1 MKNKLLYFG
10 NCSAFEKTKLSNPS
24 LGVGGAG
31 TQQGAPLKLWFPP
44 PSTPPAL
51 CSTCSPGAFCTVRDQ
66 SQQLLP
72 GLGVPQLPGQ
82 GQSSRAFCCVFL
94 SFEEAVFLAGLKSEL
109 L

>member
-44 PSTPPAL
+44 PSTPPPAAL
-51 CSTCSPGAFCTVRDQ
+51 AALGPFAPCGTSPSSCCLGWGCH
-66 SQQLLP
+66 SYP
-72 GLGVPQLPGQ
+72 GRGSP
-82 GQSSRAFCCVFL
+82 AEL
-94 SFEEAVFLAGLKSEL
+94 SAVFFFLLKRRCF
-109 L
+109 